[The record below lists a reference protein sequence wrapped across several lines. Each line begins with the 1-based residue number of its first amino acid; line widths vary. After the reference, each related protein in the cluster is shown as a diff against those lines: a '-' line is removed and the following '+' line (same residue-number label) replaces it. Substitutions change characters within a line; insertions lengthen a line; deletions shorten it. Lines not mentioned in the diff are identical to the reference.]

1 MVKVNSTMPMCLQDG
16 EWLFLSKLVF
26 SIWRCNKSSLRLC
39 LLCQNS
45 RCDVA
50 LTQRGVV
57 EAVEA
62 GQVFA
67 SHGLTFRK
75 CYTSLLTRSIVTA
88 QRALEAAGVAYTPIE
103 YDWRINERHYG

>member
-1 MVKVNSTMPMCLQDG
+1 
-16 EWLFLSKLVF
+16 
-26 SIWRCNKSSLRLC
+26 
-39 LLCQNS
+39 
-45 RCDVA
+45 VA
-50 LTQRGVV
+50 LTQRGIV

-103 YDWRINERHYG
+103 YDWRINERHYGYVLPRSNFCLSFFGIDLIFYFPPREELYRV

>member
-1 MVKVNSTMPMCLQDG
+1 MFSFVV
-16 EWLFLSKLVF
+16 FLC
-26 SIWRCNKSSLRLC
+26 IHTCDT
-39 LLCQNS
+39 

-75 CYTSLLTRSIVTA
+75 CYTSMLTRSIVTA
-88 QRALEAAGVAYTPIE
+88 QRALEAAGVAYTPIV

>member
-1 MVKVNSTMPMCLQDG
+1 MFVASFL
-16 EWLFLSKLVF
+16 LFDLG
-26 SIWRCNKSSLRLC
+26 
-39 LLCQNS
+39 
-45 RCDVA
+45 DVA

-67 SHGLTFRK
+67 SHSLTFRK

-88 QRALEAAGVAYTPIE
+88 QRALEAAGLAYTPLV

>member
-1 MVKVNSTMPMCLQDG
+1 MSRQQPHVPFSLFASY
-16 EWLFLSKLVF
+16 WLDSY
-26 SIWRCNKSSLRLC
+26 
-39 LLCQNS
+39 QY

-75 CYTSLLTRSIVTA
+75 CYTSMLTRSIVTA
-88 QRALEAAGVAYTPIE
+88 HRALEAAGVAYTPIE